1 MGRGLEET
9 ALHSEPVALQI
20 PTNREIKAEKK
31 KKKKH
36 KQSKIASDEVV
47 EIGRKKKNE
56 DYIIEGETETNRK
69 RKLEE
74 TPTVTE
80 AKKKKEKKEKEGEE
94 EGLKDEDDKES
105 RGACVVV
112 TGKDAKESKYAA
124 YKSFAESKLPDDVLE
139 CCRNFSKPSPIQSHA
154 WPFLLDG
161 RDFIGIAATGSGKI
175 YCFGLIFLV
184 RFDAWSV
191 R

>member
-1 MGRGLEET
+1 MGRRLEET
-9 ALHSEPVALQI
+9 VLQSEPVALQI

-36 KQSKIASDEVV
+36 KQSKIASNEVV

-56 DYIIEGETETNRK
+56 DYIIEEETEANRK

-80 AKKKKEKKEKEGEE
+80 AKKKKKEKEKKEKKEKEGEE

-105 RGACVVV
+105 RGACVAV

-124 YKSFAESKLPDDVLE
+124 FKSFAESKLPDDVLE

-154 WPFLLDG
+154 WPFLLDH

-175 YCFGLIFLV
+175 YWFG
-184 RFDAWSV
+184 
-191 R
+191 

>member
-9 ALHSEPVALQI
+9 ALHSEPVAERI
-20 PTNREIKAEKK
+20 PTSSAIKAEKK
-31 KKKKH
+31 KKKKKH
-36 KQSKIASDEVV
+36 RQTKIASDEVV
-47 EIGRKKKNE
+47 ELEGKKKNE
-56 DYIIEGETETNRK
+56 ENIIEEETDFNRK

-80 AKKKKEKKEKEGEE
+80 EKKKKKKEKDGEE
-94 EGLKDEDDKES
+94 EGLEGEADRESKE
-105 RGACVVV
+105 GCVVV
-112 TGKDAKESKYAA
+112 TGKNAKESKYSAF
-124 YKSFAESKLPDDVLE
+124 KSFTESKLSDDVLE

-175 YCFGLIFLV
+175 Y
-184 RFDAWSV
+184 
-191 R
+191 